1 MDNKFKRP
9 DKSRLTNAQYFSFMN
24 AFLEQLGLAAFTANA
39 ILTRKTALE
48 QQVALVDKYLK
59 IQQGSYLSQEIYD
72 TDHRGDLAYGTAH
85 SVVLA
90 WLDREFQPQAEAAEM
105 LNRVFKL
112 YKINTSAQYD
122 EQWGLVDNFLT
133 DIQKPE
139 LAAHIATLGIA
150 QPLQVLGECSTQMKA
165 LIRQRDDE
173 TNGKA
178 KGALAQARKDCDQAY
193 NQMLDIIE
201 AAALMA
207 DNATPY
213 YEFITRWNTAL
224 TCYSQQII
232 DKKGT
237 GTGTSTGT
245 GTGTGTGTSTGTG
258 TGTGTGTNPNPN
270 PNPNDNSGNPSDSSD
285 SGNSGSGDNPSAPSD
300 PGTGDNPGTSDN
312 PGTGDNPGDGF
323 VDGAYEG

>member
-9 DKSRLTNAQYFSFMN
+9 DKSRLTNAQYFSFMT
-24 AFLEQLGLAAFTANA
+24 AFVELLDTAAFTANA
-39 ILTRKTALE
+39 VVARKTALE
-48 QQVALVDKYLK
+48 QQVAQVDKYLK
-59 IQQGSYLSQEIYD
+59 IQQGSYLSQQIYD
-72 TDHRGDLAYGTAH
+72 ADHRGDLAYGTAH
-85 SVVLA
+85 AIVLA
-90 WLDREFQPQAEAAEM
+90 WLGKEFQPQAEAAEM

-112 YKINTSAQYD
+112 YKIDTGAQYD
-122 EQWGLVDNFLT
+122 EQWGLVGNFLT

-139 LAAHIATLGIA
+139 MAAHIATLGIG
-150 QPLQVLGECSTQMKA
+150 QPLQVLAESYTQMKA

-224 TCYSQQII
+224 TRYSQQII

-237 GTGTSTGT
+237 GTGTGT
-245 GTGTGTGTSTGTG
+245 
-258 TGTGTGTNPNPN
+258 N

>member
-1 MDNKFKRP
+1 MDTKFQRPNKAA
-9 DKSRLTNAQYFSFMN
+9 LTNAQYYSFMT
-24 AFLEQLGLAAFTANA
+24 AFGEQLTAAAFTVPA
-39 ILTRKTALE
+39 IQTRQTALA
-48 QQVALVDKYLK
+48 QQTALVDKYLK

-173 TNGKA
+173 TNGKV
-178 KGALAQARKDCDQAY
+178 KGALAQSRKDCDQAY
-193 NQMLDIIE
+193 NQTLDIIE
-201 AAALMA
+201 AASLMA

-224 TCYSQQII
+224 DRYSQQII
-232 DKKGT
+232 DKKGGKSG
-237 GTGTSTGT
+237 GTGGNNNGGT
-245 GTGTGTGTSTGTG
+245 DTPGTDTPGTDTPGTDTPGTDTPG
-258 TGTGTGTNPNPN
+258 
-270 PNPNDNSGNPSDSSD
+270 
-285 SGNSGSGDNPSAPSD
+285 GDNPPSGGGD
-300 PGTGDNPGTSDN
+300 DSGGGSGGTEGGDE
-312 PGTGDNPGDGF
+312 
-323 VDGAYEG
+323 Y

>member
-173 TNGKA
+173 TNGKV
-178 KGALAQARKDCDQAY
+178 KGALAQSRKDCDQAY
-193 NQMLDIIE
+193 NQTLDIIE

-207 DNATPY
+207 DNATPF

-224 TCYSQQII
+224 DRYSQQII
-232 DKKGT
+232 DKKGGKSG
-237 GTGTSTGT
+237 GTGGNNNGGT
-245 GTGTGTGTSTGTG
+245 DTPGTDTPGTDTPGTDTPGTDTPGTDTPG
-258 TGTGTGTNPNPN
+258 TDNPP
-270 PNPNDNSGNPSDSSD
+270 SGGGDD
-285 SGNSGSGDNPSAPSD
+285 SGGGSG
-300 PGTGDNPGTSDN
+300 GTEGGDE
-312 PGTGDNPGDGF
+312 
-323 VDGAYEG
+323 Y